1 MSWLLV
7 LPIAIPMATA
17 VLALLAR
24 KNRSVER
31 AISIVGAAALFA
43 VTAALVSV
51 VWVDGTLVGQMG
63 DWPPPFGISL
73 VADLFSAVMV
83 LIAGLTG
90 FLIAIYALADVDE
103 RRERYG
109 FHSLYHVL
117 LGGVCGAF
125 LTGDMF
131 NLYVWFEV
139 MLIASFSLIALGGEK
154 AQLDGAV
161 KYAAINLASTILFL
175 TAVGLLYGA
184 TGTLNMAE
192 LHLAVREVENQG
204 LITAIAVLF
213 LVAFGIKA
221 AVFPLFFWLPASYH
235 TPPVAVTAIF
245 SALMTKVGVY
255 ALFRVFTLIFTH
267 DVGFTHT
274 LMLVIAAA
282 TMVTGVLGA
291 AAHRDVRRILSF
303 HIVSQIGY
311 MILGLALYTPLALLG
326 AVFYLIHHIIVKAN
340 LFLVGGVLRRVGG
353 SFDLDRLGGLYRSRP
368 VLGLLFLVP
377 ALSLAGFPPLSGFWA
392 KLILIRASLELEHY
406 VIAATTLIVGL
417 MTIYSMTKIWAEAFW
432 KPEPAGTPSVRSSP
446 GRLEMALRLAPVVM
460 LASLTAT
467 IGLWPEPFVG
477 VATRAADELFDP
489 QSYVAA
495 VLGAGP

>member
-17 VLALLAR
+17 AMTLLAR
-24 KNRSVER
+24 RHRSLER
-31 AISIVGAAALFA
+31 AISIAGAGALFA
-43 VTAALVSV
+43 MTAILFVKVLSDGILVA
-51 VWVDGTLVGQMG
+51 QMG
-63 DWPPPFGISL
+63 DWPAPFGISL
-73 VADLFSAVMV
+73 VADLFAAVMV

-90 FLIAIYALADVDE
+90 FVIAIYALADIDD

-109 FHSLYHVL
+109 FHALYHVL

-154 AQLDGAV
+154 DQLDGAV
-161 KYAAINLASTILFL
+161 KYAAVNLASTIMFL

-192 LHLAVREVENQG
+192 LHHAVRAVENDG
-204 LITAIAVLF
+204 LISAIAVLF

-235 TPPVAVTAIF
+235 TPPIVVTAIF

-274 LMLVIAAA
+274 LMLVVAAL

-291 AAHRDVRRILSF
+291 AAYRDVRRILSF

-311 MILGLALYTPLALLG
+311 MILGLALFTPLALLG
-326 AVFYLIHHIIVKAN
+326 GVFYLIHHIIVKAN
-340 LFLVGGVLRRVGG
+340 LFLVGGVLRRIGG
-353 SFDLDRLGGLYRSRP
+353 SFDLDRLGGLYGTRP
-368 VLGLLFLVP
+368 FLAILFLVP

-392 KLILIRASLELEHY
+392 KLMLIRASLELEY
-406 VIAATTLIVGL
+406 YAIAATTLIVGL
-417 MTIYSMTKIWAEAFW
+417 LTIYSMTKIWTEAFW
-432 KPEPAGTPSVRSSP
+432 KPQPVGITTQTDTPGSS
-446 GRLEMALRLAPVVM
+446 EIALRLTPVAV
-460 LASLTAT
+460 LAALTVI
-467 IGLWPEPFVG
+467 IGLWPEPFID
-477 VATRAADELFDP
+477 VASRAADQLFDP
-489 QSYVAA
+489 QSYVSA
-495 VLGAGP
+495 VLGPSP